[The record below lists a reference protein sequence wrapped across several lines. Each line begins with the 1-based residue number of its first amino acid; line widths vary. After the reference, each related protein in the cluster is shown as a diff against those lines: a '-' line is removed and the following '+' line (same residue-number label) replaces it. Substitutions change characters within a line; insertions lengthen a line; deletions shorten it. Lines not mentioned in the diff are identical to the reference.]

1 MTSET
6 TQSRALAREGPL
18 DGRHIQSGAD
28 FSIVDGAPIVVRFP
42 FAVDTTVCG
51 LADLSALP
59 RIGFKGWHVW
69 AVLVENGVQCPSLNN
84 TACEVSTGG
93 LCLRLGDNEAFILS
107 NPRGHIGDRFAPM
120 YLNPTQGC
128 YPAPRR
134 ETHAWLLITGS
145 AAPEVLSK
153 VCAVDCRLHRF
164 PQFAIAQTIAAAVSI
179 VLVRHDLGLV
189 PAFHLLVDTTS
200 AGYLWAALLD
210 AGQQFGV
217 APVGLDTLHR
227 VGSSSSM

>member
-1 MTSET
+1 MTAET
-6 TQSRALAREGPL
+6 NKSRALAREGPL
-18 DGRHIQSGAD
+18 DGRHIHSGAA
-28 FSIVDGAPIVVRFP
+28 FIIVDGAPIAVRFP
-42 FAVDTTVCG
+42 CAADATVCG

-69 AVLVENGVQCPSLNN
+69 AVLAENGVACPPLNN
-84 TACEVSTGG
+84 TALEVSTGG

-107 NPRGHIGDRFAPM
+107 DPRSPMRDRFAPM
-120 YLNPTQGC
+120 YLEPTEGC

-164 PQFAIAQTIAAAVSI
+164 PQFAISQTIAAGVSVVI
-179 VLVRHDLGLV
+179 VRHDLAPV

-200 AGYLWAALLD
+200 ARYLWAALLD
-210 AGQQFGV
+210 AGQQFGG
-217 APVGLDTLHR
+217 APVGIDALNRIGGD
-227 VGSSSSM
+227 